1 MRPPGLWWKR
11 RERELGLQ
19 NTGIS
24 ATVSVCVFAQGDWG
38 VSPGPQVDASRRRTA
53 LQDLGRGERSGSPQ
67 GKEKKKKTP
76 KVAGFQRSS
85 NFMQIQSNYYRL
97 IFSPDCFPVPVDKSH
112 HADHV

>member
-53 LQDLGRGERSGSPQ
+53 LQDLGRGEVWEPTGQ
-67 GKEKKKKTP
+67 GKKKKNT
-76 KVAGFQRSS
+76 KS
-85 NFMQIQSNYYRL
+85 
-97 IFSPDCFPVPVDKSH
+97 CWFPEK
-112 HADHV
+112 